1 MFLKTLLALSC
12 LPLAA
17 SSSAEIYKSV
27 GADGKVSYTNVVPE
41 KARGDRKTA
50 VPAVQSKLGS
60 SRPRRQGSDADP
72 GASILTPE
80 VISAVSNVIGVA
92 QLVSSSKEFCITA
105 QPAFQQ
111 RYVSAAEGWG
121 RRNAAVVAQKDRILS
136 HPVQHMVAEALN
148 ADMVRKTASLMQPV
162 RQSGTA
168 DRIRWCDS
176 SFTDVDRGVLDL
188 VGRASIAPLMNIGRR

>member
-12 LPLAA
+12 LSLAA
-17 SSSAEIYKSV
+17 SSSAQIYKSV

-41 KARGDRKTA
+41 KARGDRKPA
-50 VPAVQSKLGS
+50 VPAVQSTLGR
-60 SRPRRQGSDADP
+60 SRAQDSDADP
-72 GASILTPE
+72 GGRILTPD

-92 QLVSSSKEFCITA
+92 QLVSSSKEFCIAA

-111 RYVSAAEGWG
+111 RYASAAEGWG
-121 RRNAAVVAQKDRILS
+121 KRNAAVVAQKDRILS
-136 HPVQHMVAEALN
+136 HPVQQMIAEALN

-162 RQSGTA
+162 RQSGAA

-176 SFTDVDRGVLDL
+176 AFTDVDRGALDL